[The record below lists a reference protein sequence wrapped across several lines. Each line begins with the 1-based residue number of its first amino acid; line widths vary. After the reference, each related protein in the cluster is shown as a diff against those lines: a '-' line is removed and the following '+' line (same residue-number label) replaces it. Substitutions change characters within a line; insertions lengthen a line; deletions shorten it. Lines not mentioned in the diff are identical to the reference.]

1 MRTKPGLGSVLF
13 GAQRRRVLGLL
24 MLNPEQGFHVRELA
38 RRTGS
43 SPGSLHREL
52 RQLAEVGVLTRTTV
66 GNQVH
71 YAADPACPV
80 HQELSGILRKTAGVP
95 EALAELLRPLAR
107 RIEGCWVFGS
117 FAQGGERAG
126 SDIDLLVV
134 GEVEIGEVVEALI
147 PAAPRFGREVNPVV
161 YAPAKFRARLS
172 AGDRFLKRV
181 MDEPRLT
188 VIGGPDVAREPR
200 QDQPARTARV
210 RRR

>member
-1 MRTKPGLGSVLF
+1 MRTKSGLGSVLF
-13 GAQRRRVLGLL
+13 GAQRRRVLALL
-24 MLNPEQGFHVRELA
+24 LLNPEQGFHVRELA
-38 RRTGS
+38 RRIEC

-52 RQLAEVGVLTRTTV
+52 RQLAEVGVLKRTRV

-71 YAADPACPV
+71 YAADPGCPV
-80 HQELSGILRKTAGVP
+80 YPELTGILRKTAGAP
-95 EALAELLRPLAR
+95 EALAELLAPLAR
-107 RIEGCWVFGS
+107 RIESAWVFGS

-134 GEVEIGEVVEALI
+134 GQVEIGEVVEALLG
-147 PAAPRFGREVNPVV
+147 AAQRLGREVNPVV
-161 YAPAKFRARLS
+161 YPPTRFREKLG

-188 VIGGPDVAREPR
+188 VIGGPDVAHQPR
-200 QDQPARTARV
+200 QDQPTRTAPV